1 MKVLFIID
9 ELFPSTNANS
19 RIVFRVI
26 DELLHY
32 PDLQVEILGQAH
44 QVLQRADNY
53 HGCRIIHTP
62 FRRYQKYLAVTDK
75 LGSLK
80 RLRYLIYPRTIMYR
94 IARFRGFNN
103 PYVWEAMRWVK
114 RNCHNYDAIIAMS
127 MPYYNLEIASSV
139 GDKVPV
145 ILYPLEPIA
154 AFNKSADDF
163 EKRLDYEISLESRAS
178 KLILTSLIHQDF
190 LSERTRINENKVLEA
205 EFPCIFSRD
214 PLISEI
220 TDKTD
225 KRISLVFVGR
235 FYEEYRE
242 PDFLCRLL
250 DCLPENEYDLTIV
263 GGLTFSNYKPAIVNR
278 YLSNT
283 HPFIHCVGFVLQD
296 VADTYLQKADILVHV
311 GNKQPNLMPSKIL
324 DYISTGK
331 PIINLCKTRQCPT
344 LPLMEKYPLGLMI
357 FEEDGLNET
366 ITARVDEFCKKVKG
380 QRVPFET
387 IQRLYYKY
395 TPEYVGSV
403 FYRAIQSSVDE
414 FKSCVE

>member
-1 MKVLFIID
+1 MNILFITD
-9 ELFPSTNANS
+9 ELYPSTSANS

-26 DELLHY
+26 DELLNY
-32 PDLQVEILGQAH
+32 SGLQIEILGQAR
-44 QVLQRADNY
+44 QESQRADNY
-53 HGCRIIHTP
+53 HGCKIIHTP
-62 FRRYQKYLAVTDK
+62 FSRYQKYLTINDL

-80 RLRYLIYPRTIMYR
+80 YLRFLIYPRTIMYR
-94 IARFRGFNN
+94 IARNKGFYN
-103 PYVWEAMRWVK
+103 PYIWEATRWVK
-114 RNCHNYDAIIAMS
+114 RHCHSFDAIIAMS
-127 MPYYNLEIASSV
+127 MPYYNLEIAATV

-154 AFNKSADDF
+154 TFNKSAEDF
-163 EKRLDYEISLESRAS
+163 EMRIEYEISLENRAS
-178 KLILTSLIHQDF
+178 KLIFTSLIHKDF

-205 EFPCIFSRD
+205 EFPCVFTRD
-214 PLISEI
+214 PVINVI
-220 TDKTD
+220 PNKTD
-225 KRISLVFVGR
+225 KRISLVFVGK
-235 FYEEYRE
+235 FYEDYRE
-242 PDFLCRLL
+242 PDFLCGLM

-263 GGLTFSNYKPAIVNR
+263 GGLTSSNYKPAIVNK

-296 VADTYLQKADILVHV
+296 AADTYLQKADILVHV

-331 PIINLCKTRQCPT
+331 PIINICKTHHCPT
-344 LPLMEKYPLGLMI
+344 LPLMEKYPLGLMV

-380 QRVPFET
+380 QRIPFET

-395 TPEYVGSV
+395 TPEYVGRI
-403 FYRAIQSSVDE
+403 FYHAIQSSIDE

>member
-1 MKVLFIID
+1 MKILFITD

-32 PDLQVEILGQAH
+32 PDLQIEVLGQARYES
-44 QVLQRADNY
+44 QRVDNY
-53 HGCRIIHTP
+53 HSCRIIHTP
-62 FRRYQKYLAVTDK
+62 FRRYQRYLTVSDK
-75 LGSLK
+75 LGRLK
-80 RLRYLIYPRTIMYR
+80 RLRFLIYPRTIMYR
-94 IARFRGFNN
+94 IARCRGFNN
-103 PYVWEAMRWVK
+103 PYIWEAIRWVK
-114 RNCHNYDAIIAMS
+114 RNCHYYEAIIAMS
-127 MPYYNLEIASSV
+127 MPYYNLDIAVSV

-154 AFNKSADDF
+154 AFDKSAEDF
-163 EKRLDYEISLESRAS
+163 EMRLEYEINLENRAS
-178 KLILTSLIHQDF
+178 KIILTSLIHQDF
-190 LSERTRINENKVLEA
+190 LSERTRVNEDKVFEA
-205 EFPCIFSRD
+205 EFPCIFSRN
-214 PLISEI
+214 PLINEI

-235 FYEEYRE
+235 FYEGYRE
-242 PDFLCRLL
+242 PDFLCELM
-250 DCLPENEYDLTIV
+250 DCLPGNMYNLTIV
-263 GGLTFSNYKPAIVNR
+263 GGLASSNYKPAIVKK

-283 HPFIHCVGFVLQD
+283 HPSINCAGFVLQD
-296 VADTYLQKADILVHV
+296 IADTYLQKADILIHV
-311 GNKQPNLMPSKIL
+311 GNKQPNIMPSKIL

-331 PIINLCKTRQCPT
+331 PIINICKTHQCPT
-344 LPLMEKYPLGLMI
+344 LPLMEKYPLGLVI
-357 FEEDGLNET
+357 FEEDGLNEA

-403 FYRAIQSSVDE
+403 FYRAIQSSVNE